1 MANITRPTVNVKPLR
16 KIIIDV
22 SPLSMFSDTIA
33 FLIEF
38 ENVTL
43 HCKLLKDVQIYNIYC
58 AYVKYD
64 MIRLRI
70 K

>member
-43 HCKLLKDVQIYNIYC
+43 HCKLLKICPNAQYTIYI
-58 AYVKYD
+58 VLK
-64 MIRLRI
+64 
-70 K
+70 